1 MDIATLEQL
10 IGQFG
15 FPIVVCIALA
25 YFVWQLYKQSVER
38 ENKLYEEIDAS
49 REVNAKAIETL
60 AVYSEKLGTIQT
72 DIAEIKNDVAV
83 MMGEK

>member
-1 MDIATLEQL
+1 MDLSTFEQFL
-10 IGQFG
+10 SKFG
-15 FPIVVCIALA
+15 FPVVVCIALA

-38 ENKLYEEIDAS
+38 ENKLYQEIDAS

-72 DIAEIKNDVAV
+72 DIAEIKNDMAV
-83 MMGEK
+83 IMNEK

>member
-1 MDIATLEQL
+1 MDMATLEHF
-10 IGQFG
+10 ISQFG
-15 FPIVVCIALA
+15 FPVAVCIALGI
-25 YFVWQLYKQSVER
+25 FVWQLYKQSVER

-83 MMGEK
+83 IMSEK